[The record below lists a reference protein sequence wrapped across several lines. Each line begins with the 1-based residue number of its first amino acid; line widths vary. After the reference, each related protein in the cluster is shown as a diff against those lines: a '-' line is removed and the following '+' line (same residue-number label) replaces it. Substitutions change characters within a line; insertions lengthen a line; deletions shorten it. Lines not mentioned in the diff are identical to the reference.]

1 MEKVIKNMNFKPILE
16 KIEYSRHSEPTANS
30 TVNMKVWDEMKVER
44 LRQDAVK
51 VFFKRNVK
59 PNPATLFAFEVEM
72 SMEVLVDGKE
82 FDDLADAVAYFAN
95 SQVSRVLATTI
106 ATLVANITT
115 HSQIGPMITAPVVQF
130 AK

>member
-1 MEKVIKNMNFKPILE
+1 MNFKPIIE
-16 KIEYSRHSEPTANS
+16 KIEYSRHNEPSPNS
-30 TVNMKVWDEMKVER
+30 TINMKVWDEMKVER

-51 VFFKRNVK
+51 VFFKRNIK
-59 PNPATLFAFEVEM
+59 PSPATLFSLEVEM
-72 SMEVLVDGKE
+72 SMEVVVDAKE
-82 FDDLADAVAYFAN
+82 FDDLADEVAYFAN

-106 ATLVANITT
+106 ATVVANITT